1 MLSRLLKR
9 VHTPI
14 FGFLLI
20 FSDLFSIL
28 IVLYFKFAVWIVMIV
43 PVLTY
48 KFGATNVISSCIIWI
63 SEVED
68 FQQFVIFGI

>member
-9 VHTPI
+9 VHMLI

-28 IVLYFKFAVWIVMIV
+28 IVLQHKN
-43 PVLTY
+43 VLYIYLVTVTVCTSVTV
-48 KFGATNVISSCIIWI
+48 GSTNVKFLC
-63 SEVED
+63 
-68 FQQFVIFGI
+68 